1 MDHDRNPLRF
11 VTQEKSCTLFRMPR
25 RSPKTQRYSVSLV
38 HRYPWPHAKPRKPV
52 PRVEFFDD
60 KKTAFEEAVLLATR
74 QEGVAVVNDEVDM
87 ETIAQFDAKDKR
99 LLQLRNNPSAANS
112 TSSFGK
118 PYGAGPFGTGEPSY
132 TNGRGHEIWMYRK
145 GQRVRFFDRHG
156 KQVGPEQSNVAPA
169 TAWALSS
176 GYYPPGQ
183 RNFYVYARSKGEFD
197 RR

>member
-1 MDHDRNPLRF
+1 MARPHA
-11 VTQEKSCTLFRMPR
+11 
-25 RSPKTQRYSVSLV
+25 RSPKKRLPRYSVSLV

-60 KKTAFEEAVLLATR
+60 KKVAFEEAVLLAVR

-99 LLQLRNNPSAANS
+99 LLQLRNNPSSAP
-112 TSSFGK
+112 SFGK
-118 PYGAGPFGTGEPSY
+118 PYGTGPFGTGEPSY
-132 TNGRGHEIWMYRK
+132 TNDRGHNIWMYRK

-156 KQVGPEQSNVAPA
+156 KQVGPEQRNVAPA
-169 TAWALSS
+169 AAWALSG
-176 GYYPPGQ
+176 GYYPPG
-183 RNFYVYARSKGEFD
+183 RRDFYVYARSRGEFD